1 MIGGLKMIVYKF
13 SKLRKWVQVTNDNT
27 WRSVPFGHVA
37 INLLNTMRSGIDF
50 DTFQK
55 LYANQISPFMMSG
68 YSTEYGKKAVEKVK
82 NTLNNKKQMKEN
94 YEILHKAYGY
104 VNEKDYRY
112 IDYLYGVLPFIHKH
126 RKTSKKDLQ
135 IIYNSTY
142 DLAFRFNAGL
152 SIKEIKEMEM
162 ETTDYEKLIYNHIHY
177 AGIEV
182 CDDEYTD
189 GKEEI
194 AEKYNIDGY
203 FEKDTD
209 NEWFMFPMDYA
220 ELLFNQDVN
229 FMVKVCIHCGALFP
243 TSYPQ
248 IIYCDCCRSNNI
260 PNTIRKN
267 NKCRNLHKNIM
278 DLINNSV
285 TPKTISR
292 YAGMISPDNTPTYHF
307 RTESNFYWAICQG
320 KKPKTEKMI
329 FYEDITNET
338 QYYEWLQRIHE
349 EIKK

>member
-1 MIGGLKMIVYKF
+1 MVVYKF
-13 SKLRKWVQVTNDNT
+13 SKSRKWVQVANDGR

-37 INLLNTMRSGIDF
+37 INLLNSMRSGIDF

-68 YSTEYGKKAVEKVK
+68 YSTEYGKRAVEEIKS
-82 NTLNNKKQMKEN
+82 TLNDKNKMKEN
-94 YEILHKAYGY
+94 YEILRGAYEC
-104 VNEKDYRY
+104 VNNGDYRY
-112 IDYLYGVLPFIHKH
+112 IDYLYETLPIIHKH
-126 RKTSKKDLQ
+126 RKTAKKDLQ
-135 IIYNSTY
+135 IIYNATY
-142 DLAFRFNAGL
+142 DLAFRFNAKL
-152 SIKEIKEMEM
+152 SIEERKETEVSN
-162 ETTDYEKLIYNHIHY
+162 YEKLVYDCIHY

-182 CDDEYTD
+182 CNDEYTG

-194 AEKYNIDGY
+194 AEKYRIDGY
-203 FEKDTD
+203 DHSENDLGD
-209 NEWFMFPMDYA
+209 EWLMFPLDYA

-229 FMVKVCIHCGALFP
+229 FIVKVCAHCGALFP

-248 IIYCDCCRSNNI
+248 ILYCDCCRSNDV

-278 DLINNSV
+278 DLINNSA

-292 YAGMISPDNTPTYHF
+292 YAGMIAPDNTPTYHF
-307 RTESNFYWAICQG
+307 RTESNFYWALCQG
-320 KKPKTEKMI
+320 KKPKTEQKS
-329 FYEDITNET
+329 FYENITNEE
-338 QYYEWLQRIHE
+338 QYYEWLKNIHE